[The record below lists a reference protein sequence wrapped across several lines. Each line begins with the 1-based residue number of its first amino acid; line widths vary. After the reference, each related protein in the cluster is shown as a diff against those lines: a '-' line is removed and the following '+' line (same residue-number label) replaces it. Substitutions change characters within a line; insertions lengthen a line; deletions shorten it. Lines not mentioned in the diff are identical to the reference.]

1 MAAFAAG
8 ALPQARRAEVANHAA
23 SCDLCHPVIE
33 GLVGASATDEAAHA
47 FEKFH
52 HAKAEGGAGG
62 VGLGLA
68 ICRAIVELHG
78 GHVRAECVSGG
89 ATAFRFTLPLDDV
102 PAMPAEPSGAADG

>member
-1 MAAFAAG
+1 MLKVRLRAGEIEFSVEDFAG
-8 ALPQARRAEVANHAA
+8 
-23 SCDLCHPVIE
+23 
-33 GLVGASATDEAAHA
+33 GLSADEAAHA

-52 HAKAEGGAGG
+52 RAKAEGGAGG